1 MYRDI
6 ILSASVMCFD
16 WLRVGDQIK
25 ELDNSNIDYLHYDV
39 IDGDF
44 ARDFTMGSSIIEVI
58 EGESKL
64 PSDFHLMVEEPSR
77 IFEMFN
83 FEKKPM
89 FTVHQEACRNLH
101 RDILKIKNL
110 GGRAGVALAPATN
123 LDVLEYII
131 EDLDLLILLTVNPG
145 YKGQPLVPQ
154 VLNKI
159 QKARS
164 LIEKY
169 RTETILSVDGNVS
182 FQNIP
187 KMVGAGANMLVLGS
201 SGLFLEGQSF
211 ATSLSMVHE
220 AIDEGLRK

>member
-6 ILSASVMCFD
+6 FLSASVMCFD
-16 WLRVGDQIK
+16 WLRVGDQIR
-25 ELDNSNIDYLHYDV
+25 ELDNSVVDFLHYDV

-83 FEKKPM
+83 FDTEPL
-89 FTVHQEACRNLH
+89 FTIHQEACRNLH

-110 GGRAGVALAPATN
+110 GGKAGVALAPATN

-131 EDLDLLILLTVNPG
+131 EDLDLLVLLTVNPG

-159 QKARS
+159 EKARS
-164 LIEKY
+164 IISKY
-169 RTETILSVDGNVS
+169 KTDTILSVDGNVNVE
-182 FQNIP
+182 NIT
-187 KMVGAGANMLVLGS
+187 KMVRAGANMLVLGS
-201 SGLFLEGQSF
+201 SGLFVKGQSIN
-211 ATSLSMVHE
+211 TRLSMVQE
-220 AIDEGLRK
+220 AIDRGLEG